1 MIEKC
6 NETAPFLPGQFDV
19 YTVRSFERHFGEYK
33 RAKANEKRYTQ
44 ILVDQVALESV
55 KERVVF
61 VFISNTSI
69 NYLT

>member
-6 NETAPFLPGQFDV
+6 NETAPFLPAQFDV

-55 KERVVF
+55 KERLVF
-61 VFISNTSI
+61 VLYF
-69 NYLT
+69 